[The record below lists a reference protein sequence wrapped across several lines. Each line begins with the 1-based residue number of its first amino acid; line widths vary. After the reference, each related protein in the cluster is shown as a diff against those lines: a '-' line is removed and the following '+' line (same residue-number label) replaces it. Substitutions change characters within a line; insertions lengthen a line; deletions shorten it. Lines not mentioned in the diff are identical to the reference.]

1 MGVLMMKKTI
11 LGLIVMLLLCV
22 SFVAAD
28 GDLDMTLTSS
38 SLSGNPSDSVTFE
51 LTLTN
56 GGAATINT
64 IGITSTSLISGVNT
78 ITAPTIASVTGLA
91 NGTSTT
97 QTYSIT
103 IPSTPAGTYVGSVTA
118 TDADNVA
125 NTDTL
130 SYSVVVNSQDAFT
143 LSTANLDFE
152 EVAGRSG
159 NEDFTI
165 TNTGSTTLTS
175 FTITLVSAD
184 AEDEAGKIEDEDD
197 DEITFTFAGT
207 PTTLAPGAS
216 ATVSAQAEID
226 EDIDFGEDY
235 SGTITVAAT
244 GVGSVSNTMATDVT
258 VLADICEEG
267 KQGNSYDISI
277 ENPDSGDDYNPGD
290 TVQIEVDIDND
301 DNEELETK
309 VEVIL
314 YNLNEGKSEETVKS
328 DEFDLN
334 DDDSET
340 IELEL
345 DIPSDLDEDDTY
357 YLYVKVYESGNE
369 NDNCDYE
376 RVAIDIEREEHD
388 VLIESVDVSPT
399 SGLTCGEGFTMTVEV
414 ENAGTEDE
422 DNVYIELYD
431 SDLDILVYSDE
442 FDLGDYNDNDND
454 YRFVYTFNVPTE
466 LDAGNYYVEAKVYF
480 DGTYDSELF
489 LVAVDACGNE
499 GSSGSTDSGE
509 DSLRITLDS
518 NIEAMQGDTLTIP
531 LVIENEGNSDISL
544 DIEVSDITWANLD
557 GLEYLKSLGADET
570 THAYIYLELE
580 EGVYGKHDLV
590 VTINDEQKIVSLD
603 FGDEPVETSGF
614 DFGELNWL
622 WIVIDI
628 VLILVALAL
637 LVGLAMKK

>member
-1 MGVLMMKKTI
+1 MMKKTI

-28 GDLDMTLTSS
+28 GDLEMTLTSS
-38 SLSGNPSDSVTFE
+38 SLSGNPGDSVTFE

-56 GGAATINT
+56 GGTATINT
-64 IGITSTSLISGVNT
+64 IGITSTSLTSGVNT

-103 IPSTPAGTYVGSVTA
+103 IPSTPAGTYSGSVTA
-118 TDADNVA
+118 TDADNTT

-130 SYSVVVNSQDAFT
+130 PYSVVVNSQDAFS
-143 LSTANLDFE
+143 LSPTNLDFE
-152 EVAGRSG
+152 ETAGRSA

-165 TNTGSTTLTS
+165 TNTGSTDLS
-175 FTITLVSAD
+175 LFSVNFTSAD
-184 AEDEAGKIEDEDD
+184 ADDEAGKIEDEDG

-207 PTTLAPGAS
+207 PTSLAPGAS
-216 ATVSAQAEID
+216 ATVSVQAEIN

-235 SGTITVAAT
+235 TGTITVSAT

-267 KQGNSYDISI
+267 KQGNSYDITI
-277 ENPDSGDDYNPGD
+277 ENPDSGDEYNPGE
-290 TVQIEVDIDND
+290 TIQIEVDVEND

-314 YNLNEGKSEETVKS
+314 YNSNEGKSEETVKS

-345 DIPSDLDEDDTY
+345 EIPSDIDEDDTY

-369 NDNCDYE
+369 DDNCDYE
-376 RVAIDIEREEHD
+376 RVRIDIEREEHD
-388 VLIESVDVSPT
+388 VLIESVDVSPS

-422 DNVYIELYD
+422 DGVYIELYD

-454 YRFVYTFNVPTE
+454 YRFVYTFNVPTDLE
-466 LDAGNYYVEAKVYF
+466 AGNYYVEAKVYF
-480 DGTYDSELF
+480 DDTSVSELV
-489 LVAVDACGNE
+489 LVTVDACD
-499 GSSGSTDSGE
+499 STDTDSTDSGE
-509 DSLRITLDS
+509 EDLRITLDS
-518 NIEAMQGDTLTIP
+518 SIEAMQGDTLTIP
-531 LVIENEGNSDISL
+531 LVIENEGSSDVSL
-544 DIEVSDITWANLD
+544 DIEVDETTWANLD
-557 GLEYLKSLGADET
+557 GLEYLKTLGPDET

-580 EGVYGKHDLV
+580 DGVFGEHDLV

-603 FGDEPVETSGF
+603 FGDEPVEASGF

-622 WIVIDI
+622 WVVIDI

-637 LVGLAMKK
+637 LVGLARKK